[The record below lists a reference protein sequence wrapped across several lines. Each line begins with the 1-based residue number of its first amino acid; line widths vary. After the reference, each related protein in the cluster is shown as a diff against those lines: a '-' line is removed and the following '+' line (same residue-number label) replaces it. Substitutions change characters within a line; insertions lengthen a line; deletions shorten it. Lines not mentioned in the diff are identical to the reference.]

1 MFDNHWVGK
10 SIITTGLDPRLS
22 TKSHGNY
29 GVATDRMI
37 EYVPQAFQQ
46 FIFDVV
52 VMLGPIMEM
61 SICS

>member
-10 SIITTGLDPRLS
+10 SIITTGLYPRPS
-22 TKSHGNY
+22 TKSHSNY
-29 GVATDRMI
+29 AVATDRMI